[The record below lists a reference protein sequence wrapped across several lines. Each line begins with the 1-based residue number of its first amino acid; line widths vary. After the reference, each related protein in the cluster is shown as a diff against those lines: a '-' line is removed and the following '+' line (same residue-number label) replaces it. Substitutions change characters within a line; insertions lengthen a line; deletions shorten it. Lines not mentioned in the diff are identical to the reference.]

1 MFIGRKTELAEL
13 NRLYHKNTFEMAV
26 IYGRRRI
33 GKTRL
38 IQEFIKDKSAVYM
51 TAVEAGAVVN
61 LDLLSTAIYSAFLGE
76 EDVSMMSSFKD
87 FRTALQYIT
96 QKSRK
101 TKVLLIIDEYPYLAQ
116 ADKSISSIF
125 QSVIDQEW
133 KNSNLMLILC
143 GSSMS
148 FMENQV
154 LGYQS
159 PLYGR
164 RTAQFRLEPLD
175 YYESSLFVP
184 HYTAEEKALVY
195 GLTGGV
201 PQYLEMVDDSLSI
214 KENVLQMYLNP
225 NAYLYEE
232 PSNLMKQELK
242 EPANYNAIVEAIAK
256 GATKLNEISS
266 KVQIENSNVSA
277 CLKSLIALGLVE
289 KETAVTDEDNKK
301 KTSYIL
307 SDQMFRFWY
316 RYIPQCMLLIN
327 TRRFEKAY
335 DKIIAPDLQNYMGKV
350 FEKICMQHLIILNTQ
365 DKLPYEILKIGRWW
379 GNNPALKRQEEIDL
393 LGVNDIDKSAL
404 FGECKYR
411 NEFLNMDTIEL
422 LIRRS
427 ELFPQYQKKGFIYYS
442 KSGFSDNVIKFATE
456 NAETVKLFTLN
467 ELYDIEK

>member
-1 MFIGRKTELAEL
+1 MFIGRSTELNEL
-13 NRLYHKNTFEMAV
+13 NKLYNKQSFQMAV

-38 IQEFIKDKSAVYM
+38 IQEFIEHKSAVFM
-51 TAVEAGAVVN
+51 TAVEAGIAVN
-61 LDLLSTAIYSAFLGE
+61 LELFSGAIYSTLLGE
-76 EDVSMMSSFKD
+76 EEAAMMPPFKD

-96 QKSRK
+96 QKSK
-101 TKVLLIIDEYPYLAQ
+101 KSKILLIIDEYPYLAQ
-116 ADKSISSIF
+116 ADKSISSIL
-125 QSVIDQEW
+125 QALIDQEW
-133 KNSNLMLILC
+133 KNSDIMLILC

-164 RTAQFRLEPLD
+164 RTAQFRLDPLN
-175 YYESSLFVP
+175 YYESSLFVSR
-184 HYTAEEKALVY
+184 YTAEEKALIY
-195 GLTGGV
+195 GITGGI

-214 KENVLQMYLNP
+214 KENIMEMYLNP

-232 PSNLMKQELK
+232 PANLMKQELK

-266 KVQIENSNVSA
+266 KVQMENSNVSA
-277 CLKSLIALGLVE
+277 CLKSLISLGLVE
-289 KETAVTDEDNKK
+289 KECAVTEEDNKK

-307 SDQMFRFWY
+307 ADNMFRFWY
-316 RYIPQCMLLIN
+316 RYVPQCMLLIS
-327 TRRFEKAY
+327 TRRSERAY

-350 FEKICMQHLIILNTQ
+350 FEKMCLQHLALLNAREE
-365 DKLPYEILKIGRWW
+365 LPYEILKLGRWW
-379 GNNPALKRQEEIDL
+379 GNNPILKRQEEIDI
-393 LGVNDIDKSAL
+393 LGINDADKSAL

-411 NEFLNMDTIEL
+411 NEVIDMDTIEL

-427 ELFPQYQKKGFIYYS
+427 ELFSKYIKKGYVYYSKKGFS
-442 KSGFSDNVIKFATE
+442 NSVLNFAS
-456 NAETVKLFTLN
+456 NQQDCVKLFTLE
-467 ELYDIEK
+467 ELYEMS